1 MEEKI
6 GNKATEGANTEDLVT
21 AMSINCCHNA
31 KIHLINA
38 RLVCLLLV
46 NSGLPRSMPWPSF
59 IMADKI
65 RNLHS

>member
-6 GNKATEGANTEDLVT
+6 GNKATEGANTDDLVT
-21 AMSINCCHNA
+21 ALSINCRHNA

-46 NSGLPRSMPWPSF
+46 VTKE
-59 IMADKI
+59 IT
-65 RNLHS
+65 